1 MNKQEIIILWK
12 QFWIQRDNVERIIQK
27 ITGLSKKD
35 LFLQEEISIS
45 DIDMEK
51 ITQYFKK
58 LNFGYP
64 LEYVLESAEFYWL
77 DLYVDK
83 RCLIP
88 RDDTEVMVDN
98 ALKIIDTL
106 EWKILYIDVWTWS
119 WAIASSILSN
129 TKDLW
134 KTSLWLDIS
143 DDALDVAIININNY
157 KLEGKIALFKSD
169 LLSTVIDK
177 KLYTDTDSIV
187 ITANL
192 PYIKDEDYWNMDKEV
207 ILHEPSIALY
217 WWKNTWFEMY
227 ERLIWEVQTIKK
239 LWNIA
244 KVIVFIEIGFDQKE
258 VAQNFLDKQ
267 KLLYK
272 IHCDNSWV
280 DRCVEI
286 SI

>member
-143 DDALDVAIININNY
+143 DDALDVAIININDY

-169 LLSTVIDK
+169 LLSAVIDK

>member
-88 RDDTEVMVDN
+88 RDDTEVIVDN

-119 WAIASSILSN
+119 WAIASSIISN

-134 KTSLWLDIS
+134 KKSLWLDIS

-192 PYIKDEDYWNMDKEV
+192 PYIKDEDYWNM
-207 ILHEPSIALY
+207 
-217 WWKNTWFEMY
+217 
-227 ERLIWEVQTIKK
+227 RL
-239 LWNIA
+239 LS
-244 KVIVFIEIGFDQKE
+244 
-258 VAQNFLDKQ
+258 
-267 KLLYK
+267 LLK
-272 IHCDNSWV
+272 
-280 DRCVEI
+280 
-286 SI
+286 